1 MLLTVTENGCG
12 KKTPVSEYCRL
23 GQEPQHRGGV
33 GLKNCTITEKTGK
46 VAGVALVS
54 PGDHLLL
61 MSSDGVVIRMNADDV
76 NVYGRAA
83 QGVRVMRM
91 PEGARIISLTVA
103 APEQEEEIPAEETP
117 EDAQGPVPSAGTE
130 E

>member
-12 KKTPVSEYCRL
+12 KKTPVAEYCR
-23 GQEPQHRGGV
+23 GDEPQHRGGM
-33 GLKNCTITEKTGK
+33 GLKNLTVTEKTGL
-46 VAGVALVS
+46 VAGIALVS

-61 MSSDGVVIRMNADDV
+61 MSTDGVVIRLNADDV

-91 PEGARIISLTVA
+91 PEGARVISLTVA
-103 APEQEEEIPAEETP
+103 APEQEETAEEEPAT
-117 EDAQGPVPSAGTE
+117 EGDAE